1 MHVSNSPE
9 SEWFPCWLRQFYIAK
24 WSPHRP
30 AKVQEVKEEGYAEIT
45 YPVFGWYSL
54 QEGVS
59 LDSPPPMVEYS
70 FVPWNLPI
78 GAWLTWYPLSEI
90 SKVELA
96 GGPSNSH
103 LDEIDRVLCPD
114 RVHADDI

>member
-1 MHVSNSPE
+1 MVSLLASAVLHRQMESASAGLSPR
-9 SEWFPCWLRQFYIAK
+9 SERRRLCGDHLSSLWLVLVAR
-24 WSPHRP
+24 R
-30 AKVQEVKEEGYAEIT
+30 
-45 YPVFGWYSL
+45 
-54 QEGVS
+54 VS

-78 GAWLTWYPLSEI
+78 GAWLTWYLLSET
-90 SKVELA
+90 SKIELA

-114 RVHADDI
+114 RVHAGDI